1 MVSPGLPTYIFSFP
15 SCQPV
20 LNVTLRQVA
29 TLSAFISSI
38 ISVSHSNG
46 QQHFASCPDTL
57 PRRWFAVGPGRR
69 STASALL
76 LREIRARKRDYFFFI
91 PARYPPVCFSFSP
104 LAGFSAA
111 LLLHHGLS
119 LLGSAPQ
126 PAQIRRAMVR
136 CHPVL
141 VLRHI
146 SDHSAAG
153 SYGTIPSTSAT
164 RPRSRL
170 LSRPASNTL
179 SSQAGAS
186 RPSFRSSTRSC

>member
-1 MVSPGLPTYIFSFP
+1 MRLFLP
-15 SCQPV
+15 
-20 LNVTLRQVA
+20 
-29 TLSAFISSI
+29 FISSI

-76 LREIRARKRDYFFFI
+76 LREIRARKRDYFFFHPRKI
-91 PARYPPVCFSFSP
+91 PTCLFFPLP

-111 LLLHHGLS
+111 LLFHHGFP

-126 PAQIRRAMVR
+126 PAQICRAMVR
-136 CHPVL
+136 CHPVP

-146 SDHSAAG
+146 SDHPAAG
-153 SYGTIPSTSAT
+153 SYGTTPSTSAT